1 MELPVTELRA
11 FVTLAEHLHFGRA
24 ADILHVT
31 QPALSKQIQRLEDVV
46 GGALLVR
53 GYRDL
58 RLTPAGEVLLP
69 RARLLLQESSAALEV
84 ARRAARGQVG
94 VLRIGFGI
102 ASIQKLLPD
111 VLLRFRASVPGVEVR
126 LRDMSTP
133 GQLAAIRRGDIDVG
147 FVRLPV
153 VDTTVA
159 TRPVL
164 HERLMAVLG
173 PQSPWR
179 AGDGLASLA
188 REPFVT
194 IARATSASF
203 YDHVVAVCRAAG
215 FTPNIVQETN
225 ELFTMVT
232 LVRAGM
238 GVALAPSSAASR
250 RPPGVRFKTIAR
262 PEAAWDIGLAWHVDR
277 AEEPLVRAFVDL
289 TLRFYRPASR
299 RPGTTSS

>member
-1 MELPVTELRA
+1 L
-11 FVTLAEHLHFGRA
+11 
-24 ADILHVT
+24 
-31 QPALSKQIQRLEDVV
+31 
-46 GGALLVR
+46 
-53 GYRDL
+53 
-58 RLTPAGEVLLP
+58 
-69 RARLLLQESSAALEV
+69 
-84 ARRAARGQVG
+84 
-94 VLRIGFGI
+94 
-102 ASIQKLLPD
+102 
-111 VLLRFRASVPGVEVR
+111 RASVPDVEVR

-153 VDTTVA
+153 DDPGVA
-159 TRPVL
+159 TRTVL

-173 PQSPWR
+173 PRNRWR

-194 IARATSASF
+194 IARSTSASF

-215 FTPNIVQETN
+215 FAPDIVQETN
-225 ELFTMVT
+225 ELFTMLM

-238 GVALAPSSAASR
+238 GVALAPSSSAFR
-250 RPPGVRFKTIAR
+250 RPPRVRFRAIAL

-289 TLRFYRPASR
+289 ASRLYRPAVTSGRAVSR
-299 RPGTTSS
+299 TPSEPRGTRRSAG